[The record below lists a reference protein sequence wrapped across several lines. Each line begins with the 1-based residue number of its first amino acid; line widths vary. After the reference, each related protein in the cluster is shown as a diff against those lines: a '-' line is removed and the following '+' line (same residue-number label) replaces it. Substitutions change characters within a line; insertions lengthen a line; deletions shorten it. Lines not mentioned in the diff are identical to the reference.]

1 MNNIY
6 KNLDKCRKNNFVFC
20 FLIYLCVGEATT
32 TGGWQ
37 SDGHED
43 MQRHVRYGHVPHTVY
58 TLKIKKIKN
67 SEISMM
73 MKLIKRSIKKINK

>member
-1 MNNIY
+1 MLVIEGICNCLQIV
-6 KNLDKCRKNNFVFC
+6 KKKQRGVL
-20 FLIYLCVGEATT
+20 L
-32 TGGWQ
+32 

-67 SEISMM
+67 NEISMM
-73 MKLIKRSIKKINK
+73 MKMIKRSIKKINK